1 MTEIG
6 GLVKH
11 RLTIL
16 DAISQTKS
24 ESVLGAWHWWSP
36 GEMRAGFSGFSA
48 LFEMLENLFD
58 DRRILDTGNNLDGA
72 ATIATKT
79 I

>member
-1 MTEIG
+1 
-6 GLVKH
+6 
-11 RLTIL
+11 
-16 DAISQTKS
+16 
-24 ESVLGAWHWWSP
+24 
-36 GEMRAGFSGFSA
+36 MRAGFSGFSA

-79 I
+79 IQLERDAIALGGRASGD